1 MTRRTAAW
9 LAWSLCAGALVLQ
22 ILGWVFTYTNDDITP
37 AFDIASGVA
46 LVVLPVVGAQIAS
59 QRPGN
64 AIGWLFC
71 AAGLLLAVAGATYG
85 YAAYALTAD
94 PELPGGVVTAWL
106 TSWIFLPAIFGMPP
120 LLFLLFPNGRTMSR
134 RWTFAVVVTLTGLLC
149 MSGGAAFAPGPLED
163 SPVPGVENPVGINSA
178 STVDGILLVGF
189 MLVLVGVVLG
199 TWSLVLR
206 YRRARGTERLQLRW
220 LAFSAVLF
228 LLACLISSALYQTRF
243 VGAGQLLIIVAFST
257 IPVAAGIA
265 ILRHRLYDIDVVI
278 NRTLVYGSLTATLAG
293 VYLGLVLLLQLV
305 LNPLTEN
312 SDLAVAGSTLA
323 VAALFRPARKRFQSI
338 VDRRFYR
345 NRYDAAR
352 TLDSFAGRLRH
363 ELDLEAVGAD
373 LRAAVTETVQPDHVS
388 LWLRPEVWRS

>member
-1 MTRRTAAW
+1 VTRRKAAW
-9 LAWSLCAGALVLQ
+9 LAWPLCAGALVPQ

-46 LVVLPVVGAQIAS
+46 LVVLPVVGALIAS

-94 PELPGGVVTAWL
+94 PELPGGVATAWL
-106 TSWIFLPAIFGMPP
+106 TSWIFLPAIFGMPS

-134 RWTFAVVVTLTGLLC
+134 RWTFAVVVTLTGLVC
-149 MSGGAAFAPGPLED
+149 MASGAAFAPGPLED

-228 LLACLISSALYQTRF
+228 LLACLISTSLYQTRF
-243 VGAGQLLIIVAFST
+243 AGAGQLLIIVAFST

-323 VAALFRPARKRFQSI
+323 VAALFGPARKRFQSV

-352 TLDSFAGRLRH
+352 TLDSFSGRLRS
-363 ELDLEAVGAD
+363 ELDLEAVGSE
-373 LRAAVTETVQPDHVS
+373 LRVAVDQTVQPAHTS
-388 LWLRPEVWRS
+388 LWLRPEARRP